1 MESATDA
8 WLTEKLARLQELG
21 ERREEAAMLNLESTK
36 REDVE
41 LRTNPQTKA
50 RMERKKVRAE
60 AYLAKQAA
68 EEAGIDLER
77 QNNLTYNMEETERWQ
92 AKLEAKEAR
101 RDPGFTD
108 FAQLTRRKYERLT
121 DQLEPVELL
130 RRSREEAKEAVAKE
144 VEEMQLERSRR
155 SRRKRYNETEEITYI
170 NERNAR
176 FNKKVARAY
185 DEYTEE
191 LRDSVERGTAV

>member
-1 MESATDA
+1 
-8 WLTEKLARLQELG
+8 
-21 ERREEAAMLNLESTK
+21 
-36 REDVE
+36 
-41 LRTNPQTKA
+41 
-50 RMERKKVRAE
+50 
-60 AYLAKQAA
+60 
-68 EEAGIDLER
+68 
-77 QNNLTYNMEETERWQ
+77 
-92 AKLEAKEAR
+92 R

-108 FAQLTRRKYERLT
+108 FVQLTRRKYERLT
-121 DQLEPVELL
+121 DQLEPATVL

-176 FNKKVARAY
+176 FNQKVARAY